1 MKQYHP
7 KNKDTC
13 QGNLLFGHQRGH
25 GPISHLPQR
34 LLNGIPPNQHLLH
47 KTSFVIFSHA
57 WIVIVSHA
65 WIGLPWSVTCP
76 SPSIRDFTILSYANY
91 TFLSIMLSI

>member
-57 WIVIVSHA
+57 WI
-65 WIGLPWSVTCP
+65 GLPWFVTCP
-76 SPSIRDFTILSYANY
+76 SMRDFTIFSYANY

>member
-57 WIVIVSHA
+57 
-65 WIGLPWSVTCP
+65 
-76 SPSIRDFTILSYANY
+76 
-91 TFLSIMLSI
+91 